1 MSGYA
6 ELHALTNF
14 SFLVGA
20 SRPGEMVETA
30 AELGYDAVA
39 ITDQC
44 SFAGV
49 VRAHEEAQRRSLP
62 LIIGSEMTCQDGL
75 TVIALAQNRRGYGR
89 LSQLVTQARRAAPK
103 GSYLLNRDDL
113 ISLDDCLLLWLPAW
127 TAEARDGEWLRE
139 RFAGRLWMAAEL
151 HRTGDDRARLR
162 SLTAL
167 ADGLQLPLTASGGA
181 LMHAAARKSL
191 HDVITGI
198 RLRTPVSQCGYAL
211 LPNSERRLRS
221 LAELQRIY
229 PAELLSESVAIAKQC
244 SFRLN
249 ELRYEY
255 PRELVPD
262 GHTLTTWLREL
273 TFRGAAERWP
283 EGISE
288 HTRSLLEHELALV
301 SELQYEAFFL
311 TVEDLVRE
319 ARRRGILCQGR
330 GSAANSA
337 VCYALG
343 VTAVDPA
350 RQQVLFERFLSRER
364 AEPPDIDVDFEHERR
379 EEIIQYIYNKYGR
392 HRAGLA
398 ATVITYRRKSALRD
412 VGKALGFDPLQLD
425 RLVAAFARR
434 QTSSPEELREWL
446 LEAGFDPDSPMIE
459 QLLLHVS
466 GITGFPRHL
475 SQHVGGFV
483 FSAGSLDDLVPI
495 ENASMKDRTVIQWD
509 KDDLESLGLLKVD
522 VLALG
527 ILTAIRKALDYYNEW
542 HTPPLTLASI
552 PAEDAAT
559 YEMFQRADTIGVFQI
574 ESRAQM
580 SMLPR
585 LRPEKFYDVV
595 VEVAIVRPGP
605 IQGDMVHPYLRR
617 REGIEPIDYPSEAV
631 RSVLERTL
639 GVPIFQEQVMQLAVV
654 AAGFTPGE
662 ADQLRR
668 AMAAW
673 RHEGNLGPFRDKL
686 LRGMQERGYPQ
697 EFAERLYRQ
706 IEGFGEYGFPESH
719 AASFALLA
727 YASGWLKCHA
737 PAAFTA
743 GLLNSLPMGFYAPA
757 QLVRD
762 AREHGVDVRPVDVTI
777 SDWDT
782 TLEADQLHRPTIRLG
797 LRLISGLSKASID
810 RLLATRAQRP
820 FDSPRD
826 LVIRSKLDKRQLE
839 ALAGSNALAT
849 LTGNRHQAAWQLA
862 GVETGRPLLDE
873 VPPPE
878 ATPLLRVPTEG
889 QNVVADYGSV
899 GLTLRR
905 HPLAL
910 LRETFQR
917 RQILAA
923 RELKDTPTDQHVRVA
938 GLVLFRQSPGTA
950 HDTTFITLEDETGQ
964 VQLIVWSRV
973 SQLYRKPFLQASL
986 LEVGGRLQHEK
997 GVTHVIAEDLVDRSG
1012 WLGSLRAP
1020 SRDFR

>member
-1 MSGYA
+1 MH
-6 ELHALTNF
+6 E
-14 SFLVGA
+14 A
-20 SRPGEMVETA
+20 S
-30 AELGYDAVA
+30 
-39 ITDQC
+39 
-44 SFAGV
+44 
-49 VRAHEEAQRRSLP
+49 
-62 LIIGSEMTCQDGL
+62 
-75 TVIALAQNRRGYGR
+75 
-89 LSQLVTQARRAAPK
+89 
-103 GSYLLNRDDL
+103 
-113 ISLDDCLLLWLPAW
+113 
-127 TAEARDGEWLRE
+127 
-139 RFAGRLWMAAEL
+139 
-151 HRTGDDRARLR
+151 
-162 SLTAL
+162 
-167 ADGLQLPLTASGGA
+167 
-181 LMHAAARKSL
+181 RKSL
-191 HDVITGI
+191 HDMITGI

-221 LAELQRIY
+221 LIELQRIY
-229 PAELLSESVAIAKQC
+229 PAELLDQSVAIAKQC
-244 SFRLN
+244 SFQLN

-255 PRELVPD
+255 PHELVPD

-273 TFRGAAERWP
+273 TYRGAAERWP

-288 HTRSLLEHELALV
+288 NTRSLLEHELTLV
-301 SELQYEAFFL
+301 AELQYEAFFL
-311 TVEDLVRE
+311 KVEDLVSE

-343 VTAVDPA
+343 ITAVDPA

-379 EEIIQYIYNKYGR
+379 EEIIQYVYNKYGR

-466 GITGFPRHL
+466 AITGFPRHL

-495 ENASMKDRTVIQWD
+495 ENAGMKYRTVIQWD

-527 ILTAIRKALDYYNEW
+527 ILTAIRKALDYYNAW
-542 HTPPLTLASI
+542 QAPPLTLASI
-552 PAEDAAT
+552 PAEDPAT
-559 YEMFQRADTIGVFQI
+559 YEMFQRADTVGEFQI

-585 LRPEKFYDVV
+585 LRPEKFYDIV

-617 REGIEPIDYPSEAV
+617 REGVEPIDYPSEAV

-654 AAGFTPGE
+654 AAGFTAGE

-686 LRGMQERGYPQ
+686 LRGMHERGYPQ

-719 AASFALLA
+719 TASFALLA

-737 PAAFTA
+737 PAMFTA

-762 AREHGVDVRPVDVTI
+762 ARDHGVEVRPIDVTI

-782 TLEADQLHRPTIRLG
+782 TLEADQLHRPALRLG
-797 LRLISGLSKASID
+797 LRLINGLSKTSIE
-810 RLLATRAQRP
+810 RLIEARKNRP
-820 FDSPRD
+820 FESPRD
-826 LVIRSKLDKRQLE
+826 LVMRSRLDRRQLD
-839 ALAGSNALAT
+839 ALAGANALAT

-862 GVETGRPLLDE
+862 GVETGLPLLDDAP
-873 VPPPE
+873 VPE

-889 QNVVADYGSV
+889 QNIVADYGSV

-910 LRETFQR
+910 LRETFMR
-917 RQILAA
+917 WQILTSH
-923 RELKDTPTDQHVRVA
+923 ELKNTPTDRHVRVA

-964 VQLIVWSRV
+964 VQLIVSSSV
-973 SQLYRKPFLQASL
+973 SQAYRKPFLQASL

-997 GVTHVIAEDLVDRSG
+997 GVTHVIAEDLVDRSR